1 MKTYVMSDIHGRE
14 DAYFD
19 MLEQIGFDD
28 FGKRDKL
35 YIIGDVVDRG
45 AGGIRILQHILKNKD
60 KIEFLMGNHELMM
73 LQAIETNDYLLWM
86 YNGGLVTYEHFIALP
101 KRRQAEMV
109 AFLKG
114 CKYQKTVVA
123 AGKKYYLVHGRPYQ
137 RKIKE
142 GDATSKPILSM
153 PPKDQTLWAKM
164 MPMHQMQQQTVVF
177 GHVCT
182 KKYDALADKKEHY
195 EIYEHENMIG
205 IDCGCAYTDGKGRLG
220 CLCLHTGEI
229 YYSTFAVAE
238 A

>member
-45 AGGIRILQHILKNKD
+45 VGGIRILQHIMKNKD
-60 KIEFLMGNHELMM
+60 KIELLMGNHELMM
-73 LQAIETNDYLLWM
+73 LQAIENNDYTLWM

-101 KRRQAEMV
+101 KRRRAELRV
-109 AFLKG
+109 FLEG
-114 CKYQKTVVA
+114 CKYRKTVVA
-123 AGKKYYLVHGRPYQ
+123 NGKKYYLVHGRPYLP
-137 RKIKE
+137 
-142 GDATSKPILSM
+142 ATKTQGAMSYGIYSM
-153 PPKDQTLWAKM
+153 PLQDQTIWDKM
-164 MPMHQMQQQTVVF
+164 RIWYQLENQTVVF

-182 KKYDALADKKEHY
+182 KKYDEDVDNKEHY
-195 EIYEHENMIG
+195 EIYEYENMIG

-220 CLCLHTGEI
+220 CLCLHTGER
-229 YYSTFAVAE
+229 YYSTFVVTE
-238 A
+238 I